1 MAISPDTIFSKGFGW
16 LPRRPAF
23 FLSAIWTGCQLAAFS
38 LLIPA
43 FVTNGFRL
51 RPELLELMIF
61 SPLLLG
67 SGWLCP
73 NIAVLTTALM
83 RFGKLE
89 NLSVRSWGVFAGIE
103 SVFCIIPALAW
114 LGSATSVAIALG
126 VWLVLLAM
134 LAAGVWFFH
143 QWQMNHWAGEI
154 AMLRA
159 ENASR
164 LARRQERQEDLPV
177 PDDE

>member
-1 MAISPDTIFSKGFGW
+1 MAISPDMIFEKVFGR
-16 LPRRPAF
+16 LPRRPVF
-23 FLSAIWTGCQLAAFS
+23 FMSAVWIGCQMASFA

-43 FVTNGFRL
+43 FVANGFKVE
-51 RPELLELMIF
+51 PDMIELMIF

-73 NIAVLTTALM
+73 NIAVFTAALM
-83 RFGKLE
+83 HFGKLE
-89 NLSVRSWGVFAGIE
+89 NLSVRSWGIFAGIE
-103 SVFCIIPALAW
+103 SMFCIIPALSW
-114 LGSATSVAIALG
+114 LHSATMVSIVTG
-126 VWLVLLAM
+126 VWLLLLTM

-154 AMLRA
+154 AILRA

-164 LARRQERQEDLPV
+164 LARLQDQQGDLPV
-177 PDDE
+177 PDDD

>member
-23 FLSAIWTGCQLAAFS
+23 FLSAVWTGCQLAAFS
-38 LLIPA
+38 LLIPDFFA
-43 FVTNGFRL
+43 GGFRL
-51 RPELLELMIF
+51 RADMIDLLIF

-73 NIAVLTTALM
+73 NIAVLTAALM

-89 NLSVRSWGVFAGIE
+89 NLSVRSWGIFAGIE
-103 SVFCIIPALAW
+103 SLFCIMPALAW
-114 LGSATSVAIALG
+114 LGSAAAVAIVLG

-143 QWQMNHWAGEI
+143 QWQMNHWAGEL
-154 AMLRA
+154 AMLRT

-164 LARRQERQEDLPV
+164 LARLEARQGALPV
-177 PDDE
+177 PDED